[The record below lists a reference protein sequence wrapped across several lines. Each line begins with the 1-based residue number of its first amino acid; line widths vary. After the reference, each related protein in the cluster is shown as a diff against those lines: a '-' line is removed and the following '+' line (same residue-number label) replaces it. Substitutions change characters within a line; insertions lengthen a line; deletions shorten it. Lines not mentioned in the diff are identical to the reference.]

1 MHHRMG
7 SYYES
12 SISSCPSPIPSLS
25 DGGPS
30 FSSEASPNNNLFQT
44 KSTSNGGYSQSNNL
58 QYKTGALRNGTTS
71 PLPPKVQ
78 PRKGIL
84 MSPSYPSQMSPPPP
98 PPTSSIP
105 RKGGNLK
112 NVSAM
117 VGGSKGTSPIR
128 QAMKRDQYYST
139 QPRSSSRDSSVIL
152 NHPPPPGRP
161 FLPHPSLNHP
171 LVRGRKVNSRDNK
184 TFERQR
190 LKFECDDM
198 RQIHAL
204 NKRLASLTIA
214 DMSPKLALQRI
225 LILYKRGDH
234 RYGKAF
240 LIFNNISYLLNLFSI
255 RSYNFTN
262 VNFVI

>member
-12 SISSCPSPIPSLS
+12 SISSCPSPIPSMS
-25 DGGPS
+25 DAGPA
-30 FSSEASPNNNLFQT
+30 FSVSSDASPSINSFHMP
-44 KSTSNGGYSQSNNL
+44 KRNGGAMYPNQGNVNS
-58 QYKTGALRNGTTS
+58 YKPAAPRTTSTS

-105 RKGGNLK
+105 RKPGNLK
-112 NVSAM
+112 KSTM
-117 VGGSKGTSPIR
+117 IMSQGGTSPIR
-128 QAMKRDQYYST
+128 QTLQRDQLFST
-139 QPRSSSRDSSVIL
+139 QPRSASKEPALSTRST
-152 NHPPPPGRP
+152 GRHFGP
-161 FLPHPSLNHP
+161 TSLSNNNQ
-171 LVRGRKVNSRDNK
+171 LVRGRKISSREK
-184 TFERQR
+184 TLQQR

-225 LILYKRGDH
+225 LILYNRGDH
-234 RYGKAF
+234 R
-240 LIFNNISYLLNLFSI
+240 
-255 RSYNFTN
+255 
-262 VNFVI
+262 

>member
-12 SISSCPSPIPSLS
+12 SISSCPSPIPSIS
-25 DGGPS
+25 DGVPS
-30 FSSEASPNNNLFQT
+30 FSSEASQNNNLFQT
-44 KSTSNGGYSQSNNL
+44 KSSLNGGYGQNSNI

-71 PLPPKVQ
+71 PVPPKIQ

-105 RKGGNLK
+105 RKSGNLK

-117 VGGSKGTSPIR
+117 VGGSNGTSPIR

-139 QPRSSSRDSSVIL
+139 QPRPSSRESSVII
-152 NHPPPPGRP
+152 NRPNPPARP
-161 FLPHPSLNHP
+161 YLPHTSLNHP
-171 LVRGRKVNSRDNK
+171 LVRGRKVHSRENK

-234 RYGKAF
+234 RYVQVYKF
-240 LIFNNISYLLNLFSI
+240 
-255 RSYNFTN
+255 
-262 VNFVI
+262 

>member
-44 KSTSNGGYSQSNNL
+44 KSSSNGGYSQSNNL

-117 VGGSKGTSPIR
+117 VGGSKG
-128 QAMKRDQYYST
+128 
-139 QPRSSSRDSSVIL
+139 PRSQGLKVSRSQGPKVS
-152 NHPPPPGRP
+152 R
-161 FLPHPSLNHP
+161 S
-171 LVRGRKVNSRDNK
+171 RGLKVSK
-184 TFERQR
+184 SQG
-190 LKFECDDM
+190 
-198 RQIHAL
+198 
-204 NKRLASLTIA
+204 
-214 DMSPKLALQRI
+214 PKVL
-225 LILYKRGDH
+225 
-234 RYGKAF
+234 
-240 LIFNNISYLLNLFSI
+240 
-255 RSYNFTN
+255 RS
-262 VNFVI
+262 

>member
-12 SISSCPSPIPSLS
+12 SISSCPSPIPSIS
-25 DGGPS
+25 DGVPS
-30 FSSEASPNNNLFQT
+30 FSSEASQNNNLFQT
-44 KSTSNGGYSQSNNL
+44 KSSSNGSYGQNSNI

-71 PLPPKVQ
+71 PVPPKIQ

-117 VGGSKGTSPIR
+117 VGRSNGTSPIR
-128 QAMKRDQYYST
+128 QAMTRDQYYST
-139 QPRSSSRDSSVIL
+139 QPRPSSRESSVII
-152 NHPPPPGRP
+152 NRPNPPARP
-161 FLPHPSLNHP
+161 YLPHTSLNHP
-171 LVRGRKVNSRDNK
+171 LVRGRKVHSRENK

-234 RYGKAF
+234 RY
-240 LIFNNISYLLNLFSI
+240 
-255 RSYNFTN
+255 
-262 VNFVI
+262 VEV

>member
-1 MHHRMG
+1 MG

-25 DGGPS
+25 DGGPAFS
-30 FSSEASPNNNLFQT
+30 VSSEASPNNNSFHT
-44 KSTSNGGYSQSNNL
+44 VKSNGGPVLHNQGNL
-58 QYKTGALRNGTTS
+58 QQYKPVVLRNCTS
-71 PLPPKVQ
+71 PVPPKIQ

-84 MSPSYPSQMSPPPP
+84 MSPSFPSQMTPPPP

-105 RKGGNLK
+105 RKTGNLK
-112 NVSAM
+112 NATII
-117 VGGSKGTSPIR
+117 VGGCAGTSPKR
-128 QAMKRDQYYST
+128 QQVMNRDQQYYST
-139 QPRSSSRDSSVIL
+139 QPRPSSSLSREPPLLLARPGRHFSPQPPL
-152 NHPPPPGRP
+152 NHA
-161 FLPHPSLNHP
+161 
-171 LVRGRKVNSRDNK
+171 LVRGRKVTNSREK
-184 TFERQR
+184 TLQQKR

-234 RYGKAF
+234 RYAK
-240 LIFNNISYLLNLFSI
+240 
-255 RSYNFTN
+255 T
-262 VNFVI
+262 

>member
-240 LIFNNISYLLNLFSI
+240 LIFNNISYQFFKSFFYQI
-255 RSYNFTN
+255 
-262 VNFVI
+262 I

>member
-1 MHHRMG
+1 M
-7 SYYES
+7 
-12 SISSCPSPIPSLS
+12 S
-25 DGGPS
+25 DGGPAFS
-30 FSSEASPNNNLFQT
+30 ISSEASPNNNCFQT
-44 KSTSNGGYSQSNNL
+44 KTSSNGGSAFHKHGSN
-58 QYKTGALRNGTTS
+58 QHYKAGALRNSTTS
-71 PLPPKVQ
+71 PIPPKVQ

-105 RKGGNLK
+105 RKNGNLK
-112 NVSAM
+112 NVSGM
-117 VGGSKGTSPIR
+117 VGDSKGTSPIR
-128 QAMKRDQYYST
+128 QVMKRDQYYST
-139 QPRSSSRDSSVIL
+139 QPRQSSRESSAMM
-152 NHPPPPGRP
+152 NRPTPPVRP
-161 FLPHPSLNHP
+161 FIPHPSLNHP

-184 TFERQR
+184 MFDRQR

-234 RYGKAF
+234 RYVVD
-240 LIFNNISYLLNLFSI
+240 S
-255 RSYNFTN
+255 
-262 VNFVI
+262 V